1 MRMPGWRWH
10 ALRKKSQKIFRIF
23 NLQNCILLVSQNV
36 NDMKDLVSSKRSS
49 NAWGSYQDQDPN
61 TTMLSPESGTRMS
74 NASPSCRIIVG
85 QRQQNSLKTYQTNVV
100 LSVVLSFF
108 FSVQLGREYLLTVV
122 GCRWCRCDGGWGM
135 EGDGD
140 THWPLPA
147 STFSSLLMTF
157 CRRCCCSCRR
167 RRRCCCC
174 CSWWCHCYW
183 RCCCCWNR
191 NFLVVVTRPIVLVA
205 AVAAVVDGVQM
216 KTFPIIA
223 VSQEAR
229 SLRQQAGVKRAKKK
243 KKKKG
248 NPGWKKNHGA
258 DKQVNEHQIELV
270 RRIMSVQF
278 TSNWFGFV
286 SFFWVSPVPRLPPI
300 GMPPW
305 SLI

>member
-1 MRMPGWRWH
+1 MWSW
-10 ALRKKSQKIFRIF
+10 
-23 NLQNCILLVSQNV
+23 
-36 NDMKDLVSSKRSS
+36 
-49 NAWGSYQDQDPN
+49 
-61 TTMLSPESGTRMS
+61 
-74 NASPSCRIIVG
+74 
-85 QRQQNSLKTYQTNVV
+85 V
-100 LSVVLSFF
+100 LSWAFF

-174 CSWWCHCYW
+174 CSWWCYCYW

-229 SLRQQAGVKRAKKK
+229 SLRQQAGVKRAK